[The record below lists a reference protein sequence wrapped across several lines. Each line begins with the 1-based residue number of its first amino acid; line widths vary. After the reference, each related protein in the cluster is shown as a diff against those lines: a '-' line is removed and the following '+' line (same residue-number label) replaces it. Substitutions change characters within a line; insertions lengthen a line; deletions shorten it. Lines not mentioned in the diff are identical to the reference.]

1 MFTDDPIIFHELGVS
16 HIDTQT
22 GYPQRV
28 PRSKWTPDDDMA
40 AKIAD
45 VVERYK
51 RWHEA
56 EREYKDALAAIAQP
70 TGPVPIAHLAE
81 QLDIERKTVYR
92 HLGRS
97 MT

>member
-1 MFTDDPIIFHELGVS
+1 M
-16 HIDTQT
+16 DTRT

-28 PRSKWTPDDDMA
+28 PRSKWSPPDDETA
-40 AKIAD
+40 TKVAD
-45 VVERYK
+45 VVERYR

-56 EREYKDALAAIAQP
+56 EREYKEALAAIAQP

>member
-1 MFTDDPIIFHELGVS
+1 VS

-28 PRSKWTPDDDMA
+28 PRSKWTPPDEA
-40 AKIAD
+40 TAGKIAA
-45 VVERYK
+45 VVERYR

-56 EREYKDALAAIAQP
+56 EQEYKQLLAEVADP
-70 TGPVPIAHLAE
+70 DGPAVPIAHLAE
-81 QLDIERKTVYR
+81 QIGVERKTVYR